1 MTSAVERSEELSG
14 SIRPRYC
21 AKSMA
26 RVEEHTRDERKTRN
40 ELPRL
45 RGLPFWPAKKGQ
57 VDCLVKPP
65 NMYTIHICLY
75 VHMYIR
81 LVLIISY
88 S

>member
-21 AKSMA
+21 AKSMV

-45 RGLPFWPAKKGQ
+45 RGLPFWPVKEGQ

-65 NMYTIHICLY
+65 NIYTIHSEYRYTYMYLY
-75 VHMYIR
+75 TCVY
-81 LVLIISY
+81 
-88 S
+88 

>member
-1 MTSAVERSEELSG
+1 MTSVVERSEELSG

-45 RGLPFWPAKKGQ
+45 RGLTCEKGASGLPGQ
-57 VDCLVKPP
+57 
-65 NMYTIHICLY
+65 TTEY
-75 VHMYIR
+75 VHYTYMY
-81 LVLIISY
+81 LYTYVY
-88 S
+88 